1 MVWIVLVVAA
11 NVLRLLLIDAGTR
24 LHFEHLRAASA
35 LSRGEVAVA
44 DWIGIAAF
52 GVLGVVVWSQLRA
65 ELPHALRAMRHRMGV
80 SGTVAVLAVL
90 VGTVA
95 LPSAHPVEFGTDV
108 VVAMVFRLTLIGLTW
123 LAVRDLPDGW
133 SDRIRRLWHD
143 VLEHDTTSLAPWVRQ
158 LPFWCAAFSV
168 IASGLLAYFAY
179 ERVPHIPDEVAYLF
193 QARYFATGA
202 LTAPAP
208 PVPAG
213 FEVFLITCESGRC
226 LSPFPPGWPAFL
238 AVGVLLHAA
247 WLVNPV
253 LGACNVLLT
262 FAFARELWGLRVAR
276 LAALLLSVSPWHLLM
291 SMSFMSH
298 TSSLLVAL
306 VAAYAV
312 ARAHRTGR
320 SVYCV
325 LGGVAIGW
333 SSLSRPLE
341 AMVLVAILGTAA
353 LFIRGTRWRLAP
365 VIVLGACTAMV
376 AALNAVYNQRLTG
389 DVRVFPVT
397 QYMDAAFGKG
407 MNDLGFGANR
417 NIRLDGLDP
426 FPGHGLRDVIV
437 NTQIGLSQLQTEL
450 FGWGVGSLWLALLLV
465 VTRRARG
472 HDHWLLAWIATV
484 IALQSLYWYSGGPDF
499 GARYWYTVIVPLVI
513 LSARGLLELEAD
525 APAATSRLPWITSS
539 ALMAIAAIT
548 LFVPWRAIDKYHGF
562 RTLQH
567 GMRDLLASRDFG
579 RSVLLVRG
587 NERPDYASALNFT
600 PIDPNA
606 DAPLIYWAKDDAT
619 EVALREAY
627 ADRPVFIVEG
637 PSRTGDSYR
646 VVESSMPRPPAR

>member
-1 MVWIVLVVAA
+1 MVWIVLFLAA

-52 GVLGVVVWSQLRA
+52 GVLCVVVWYHLRA
-65 ELPHALRAMRHRMGV
+65 DLPQALRAMRDRMGV
-80 SGTVAVLAVL
+80 PGAAAVLAVL

-108 VVAMVFRLTLIGLTW
+108 MVAIVFRLTLIGVTW
-123 LAVRDLPDGW
+123 LAVRELPDRW
-133 SDRIRRLWHD
+133 MERSRRVWRDLLND
-143 VLEHDTTSLAPWVRQ
+143 DPAAVAPWVHR
-158 LPFWCAAFSV
+158 LPWWCAAFSMV
-168 IASGLLAYFAY
+168 ASALLAFFSY

-213 FEVFLITCESGRC
+213 LEVFLVTCESGRC

-238 AVGVLLHAA
+238 AVGVLLQAA

-262 FAFARELWGLRVAR
+262 FALSRELWGLRVAR
-276 LAALLLSVSPWHLLM
+276 LAALLLTVSPWHLLM
-291 SMSFMSH
+291 SMNFMSH

-306 VAAYAV
+306 VAAYGV
-312 ARAHRTGR
+312 ARTHRTGR
-320 SVYCV
+320 IVYCV

-353 LFIRGTRWRLAP
+353 LFIRSTRWRLLP
-365 VIVLGACTAMV
+365 VFVLGACTAMV
-376 AALNAVYNQRLTG
+376 ASLNAAYNHRLTG
-389 DVRVFPVT
+389 DVRTFPVT

-437 NTQIGLSQLQTEL
+437 NTQIGFSQLQTEL

-465 VTRRARG
+465 VLRRVRG
-472 HDHWLLAWIATV
+472 HDYWLLAWMATV

-513 LSARGLLELEAD
+513 LSARGLLELEAES
-525 APAATSRLPWITSS
+525 PAATSRLPWMTSS
-539 ALMAIAAIT
+539 ALMAVAALM

-562 RTLQH
+562 RSLQH

-587 NERPDYASALNFT
+587 IERPDYASALNFS

-619 EVALREAY
+619 ESALRRAY
-627 ADRPVFIVEG
+627 ADRPVVVVEG
-637 PSRTGDSYR
+637 PSRTGDGYR
-646 VVESSMPRPPAR
+646 VVETAVPGITPR